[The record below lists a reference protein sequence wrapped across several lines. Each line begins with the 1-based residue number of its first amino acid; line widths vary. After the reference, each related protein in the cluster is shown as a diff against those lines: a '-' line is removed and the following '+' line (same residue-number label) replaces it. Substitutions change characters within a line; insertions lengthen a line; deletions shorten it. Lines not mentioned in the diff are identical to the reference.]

1 MNIDPVTGDITNL
14 TEAECRA
21 VLKQN
26 RTAKAQIAAA
36 WFTAR
41 GVPPGIGDNHWLK
54 NFAEQFI
61 LNTKLA
67 NAVMDYI
74 RDNGVPSNANPPVQE

>member
-1 MNIDPVTGDITNL
+1 MTIDPVTGDITNL

-21 VLKQN
+21 VLRQNKQA
-26 RTAKAQIAAA
+26 RAQIATA

-41 GVPPGIGDNHWLK
+41 GIPEGIGDNHWLK
-54 NFAEQFI
+54 NFTEQFV
-61 LNTKLA
+61 LLPKLA

-74 RDNGVPSNANPPVQE
+74 RDNGVPANSNPPVQE

>member
-1 MNIDPVTGDITNL
+1 MDINPDTGEITNL

-21 VLKQN
+21 VLRQN
-26 RTAKAQIAAA
+26 KPARAQIAAA

-41 GVPPGIGDNHWLK
+41 GLPPGIGDSHWLK
-54 NFAEQFI
+54 NFTEQFV
-61 LNTKLA
+61 LNVRLS

-74 RDNGVPSNANPPVQE
+74 RDNGVPANSNPPVQE